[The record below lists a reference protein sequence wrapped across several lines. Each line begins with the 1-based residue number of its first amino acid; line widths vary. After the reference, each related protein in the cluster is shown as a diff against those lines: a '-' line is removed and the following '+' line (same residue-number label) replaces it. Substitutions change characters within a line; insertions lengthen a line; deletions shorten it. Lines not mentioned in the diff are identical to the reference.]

1 MRPLRVYVA
10 APYTADPEACTA
22 RAIEVGCEL
31 LDAGQA
37 PFVPHLSHFWET
49 LYGSRPYEDWLRI
62 DLAWL
67 AVADVVLRL
76 PGESPGADREVAEAH
91 RLGIPVVHSIAEVT
105 A

>member
-22 RAIEVGCEL
+22 AAVAAGNAL
-31 LDAGQA
+31 LDAGHA
-37 PFVPHLSHFWET
+37 PFVPHLSHYWHT
-49 LYGSRPYEDWLRI
+49 LHGARHYEDWMWI

-76 PGESPGADREVAEAH
+76 PGVSPGADREVAEAR
-91 RLGIPVVHSIAEVT
+91 RLGIRVVHSLAEV
-105 A
+105 AA